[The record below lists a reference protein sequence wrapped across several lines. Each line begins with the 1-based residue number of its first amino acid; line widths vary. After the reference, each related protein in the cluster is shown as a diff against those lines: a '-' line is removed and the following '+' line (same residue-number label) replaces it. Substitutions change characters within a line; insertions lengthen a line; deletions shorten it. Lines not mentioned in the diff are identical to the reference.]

1 MTGIIYP
8 LLSLASIM
16 FFAWLGHFL
25 ADRRNR
31 RAVGWGVAGAILPPL
46 LIILFFLKP
55 LADEPDEAEAAEAS

>member
-16 FFAWLGHFL
+16 FFAWLGHFM

-31 RAVGWGVAGAILPPL
+31 RAVGWGVAGALFPPV

-55 LADEPDEAEAAEAS
+55 VPDEPQEPEAAEAP